1 MYRDFLE
8 ILNNFLTINL
18 VTDMIK
24 SFSGPCVT
32 QYW

>member
-18 VTDMIK
+18 VADMIK
-24 SFSGPCVT
+24 SFSGSCVA

>member
-1 MYRDFLE
+1 MDKDFLE